1 MYRSQPIHAARAA
14 LSALACAV
22 CVAFTA
28 GAQAQQTITFAV
40 NEGVTYRTGAEGTK
54 QNYKAIADD
63 LSKIMKAKVQ
73 IEVVP
78 EYATLEKELAARAYG
93 IAFIHPTHVALAA
106 VKRGHYSLAAVSK
119 AHTNYRASF
128 LSKASLAAASPE
140 DLVKMLA
147 SANKPVGAPDPN
159 SITTL
164 LIRATLRDAA
174 LATKSNAPQL
184 KFTRY
189 QESIPYMVDNG
200 FVDVAA
206 TASESIVKQWTASG
220 GKIVAASKPVP
231 IKNLI
236 ISEALPKDV
245 QEAVRAYFMELS
257 GTAEG
262 QAKLEKIGLKQGF
275 VGFDQGNYVALAGWL
290 GL

>member
-1 MYRSQPIHAARAA
+1 MFRKTLVTATVLA
-14 LSALACAV
+14 LSAIAC
-22 CVAFTA
+22 
-28 GAQAQQTITFAV
+28 AQQTIIFAI
-40 NEGVTYRTGAEGTK
+40 NEGVTYRTGAESTK

-63 LSKIMKAKVQ
+63 LSKLLKAKVQ

-78 EYATLEKELAARAYG
+78 DYATLEKDLAARSYG
-93 IAFIHPTHVALAA
+93 IAFIHPTHVALTP
-106 VKRGHYSLAAVSK
+106 VKRGNYSLAAVSK

-128 LSKASLAAASPE
+128 LSKASLSAQSPE

-164 LIRATLRDAA
+164 LVKATLRDAA
-174 LATKSNAPQL
+174 AAAKSSAPQL

-206 TASESIVKQWTASG
+206 TASESIVKQWTAAG
-220 GKIVAASKPVP
+220 GKIVTASKPVP
-231 IKNLI
+231 IKNI
-236 ISEALPKDV
+236 IVSDALGKETL
-245 QEAVRAYFMELS
+245 EAVRAYFVELS
-257 GTAEG
+257 ATADG

-275 VGFDQGNYVALAGWL
+275 IGYDQGNYVALAGWL